1 MAASCLRRAM
11 AGPATFTLFVRRLP
25 ADRGFLVA
33 TGLQDCLRFLEDLA
47 FTGDDL
53 DYLRRFGDRVRAR
66 RLHGGLDDPHA
77 DGGEHGVEGSPGT
90 LRASNLVAALR
101 VWAKGLFSAEAAIEL
116 LIGHRLWLYRDDFR
130 EIAGGI
136 RLGNI
141 QRPGDGGGRFRG
153 CGGRANVPAASRAD
167 DP

>member
-130 EIAGGI
+130 EIAVEF
-136 RLGNI
+136 
-141 QRPGDGGGRFRG
+141 GRETFS
-153 CGGRANVPAASRAD
+153 GRVMAAVDFEAVVGAPTYLPHARAD